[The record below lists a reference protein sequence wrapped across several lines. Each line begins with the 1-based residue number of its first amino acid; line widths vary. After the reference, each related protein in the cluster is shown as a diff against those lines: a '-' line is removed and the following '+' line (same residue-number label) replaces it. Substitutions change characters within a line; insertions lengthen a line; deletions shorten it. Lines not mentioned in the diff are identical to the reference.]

1 MNGASFQKG
10 LAPGSLFTIFANNLS
25 GGTTTAASAPWAT
38 SWNGISVK
46 INGIAAPLGYVSPTQ
61 INAQVPFEV
70 VPGPAQLTI
79 TSNGTSAGP
88 VGLTIQSAAPGI
100 FVFGS
105 DRAPAINQDGTLN
118 LSTNPA
124 PVGSYISIYLTGQ
137 GMVDQPVA
145 TGTAAPIRTVA
156 NTLAQTT
163 ATIGGVP
170 ASVAF
175 SGLAPGY
182 VGLGQ
187 VNLLV
192 PNLLAGDQQV
202 IVTIGGVA
210 SNQATITVTQ

>member
-1 MNGASFQKG
+1 
-10 LAPGSLFTIFANNLS
+10 
-25 GGTTTAASAPWAT
+25 
-38 SWNGISVK
+38 
-46 INGIAAPLGYVSPTQ
+46 
-61 INAQVPFEV
+61 
-70 VPGPAQLTI
+70 
-79 TSNGTSAGP
+79 
-88 VGLTIQSAAPGI
+88 
-100 FVFGS
+100 
-105 DRAPAINQDGTLN
+105 
-118 LSTNPA
+118 
-124 PVGSYISIYLTGQ
+124 
-137 GMVDQPVA
+137 MVDQPVA